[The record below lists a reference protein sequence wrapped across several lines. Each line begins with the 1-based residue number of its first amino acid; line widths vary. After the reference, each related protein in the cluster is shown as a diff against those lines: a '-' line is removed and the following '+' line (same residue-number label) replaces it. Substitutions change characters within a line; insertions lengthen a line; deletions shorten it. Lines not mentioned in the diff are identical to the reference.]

1 MGTLNVKNRR
11 RVTGFIMTNVCF
23 VMAYT
28 IYPRRGGLHEQVYLI
43 SRELRRRGYNV
54 YILYYRHG
62 LLSNRQLVRIPLYFS
77 GIHPNLYSSID
88 KCDYV
93 VMETA
98 WPWLAAVPIRLLGK
112 GFILHL
118 HAIES
123 LPDFGLPMHRRLM
136 MKLAEEVAGRLA
148 SRIITVSL
156 TEYSMLRAR
165 FGSKVT
171 YIPLAIDLE
180 ERERYMGMSKEDARR
195 VLNLPS
201 DKFIVTFIGGMGYG
215 ANREAARI
223 IATQIA
229 PKIHELSNGKALFLL
244 VGPDPPPESIGLSY
258 IRVTGYVKSIAPY
271 IVASDACIAPIY
283 HGGGVKMKTLD
294 CMSLRR
300 IVIATRKA
308 VEGTLLKPWVH
319 YIPAEKPMD
328 FTYRIIEL
336 LRIRNHD
343 QVIAKIA
350 DEGYNYVR
358 SNHSVNAV
366 VDMFLNTLRDIV

>member
-1 MGTLNVKNRR
+1 
-11 RVTGFIMTNVCF
+11 MTNVCF

-43 SRELRRRGYNV
+43 SRELMRRGYNV

-62 LLSNRQLVRIPLYFS
+62 LLNNKQLVRIPLYFS

-98 WPWLAAVPIRLLGK
+98 WPWLATIPIRLLGK

-118 HAIES
+118 HAVES
-123 LPDFGLPMHRRLM
+123 LPDFGLPMHKRLM
-136 MKLAEEVAGRLA
+136 IKFAEEVAGRLA

-156 TEYSMLRAR
+156 IEYSMLRAR
-165 FGSKVT
+165 FGGKVA

-180 ERERYMGMSKEDARR
+180 EREKYNMSKEDARR
-195 VLNLPS
+195 MLNLPG

-229 PKIHELSNGKALFLL
+229 PRVHGLSNGRVLFLL

-258 IRVTGYVKSIAPY
+258 VKVSGYVKSIAPY
-271 IVASDACIAPIY
+271 IAASDACIAPVY
-283 HGGGVKMKTLD
+283 HGGGVKMKVLD
-294 CMSLRR
+294 CMSLKKV
-300 IVIATRKA
+300 VIATRKA
-308 VEGTLLKPWVH
+308 VEGTLLKPWIH
-319 YIPAEKPMD
+319 YIPAEKLGD
-328 FTYRIIEL
+328 FINQILEIFNGKLNYEQIANNGLYYVKKYHSLSNVVNTF
-336 LRIRNHD
+336 LRVMTNEI
-343 QVIAKIA
+343 Q
-350 DEGYNYVR
+350 
-358 SNHSVNAV
+358 
-366 VDMFLNTLRDIV
+366 

>member
-1 MGTLNVKNRR
+1 V
-11 RVTGFIMTNVCF
+11 
-23 VMAYT
+23 
-28 IYPRRGGLHEQVYLI
+28 
-43 SRELRRRGYNV
+43 
-54 YILYYRHG
+54 
-62 LLSNRQLVRIPLYFS
+62 
-77 GIHPNLYSSID
+77 
-88 KCDYV
+88 
-93 VMETA
+93 
-98 WPWLAAVPIRLLGK
+98 
-112 GFILHL
+112 
-118 HAIES
+118 
-123 LPDFGLPMHRRLM
+123 
-136 MKLAEEVAGRLA
+136 
-148 SRIITVSL
+148 
-156 TEYSMLRAR
+156 
-165 FGSKVT
+165 
-171 YIPLAIDLE
+171 
-180 ERERYMGMSKEDARR
+180 
-195 VLNLPS
+195 
-201 DKFIVTFIGGMGYG
+201 
-215 ANREAARI
+215 
-223 IATQIA
+223 
-229 PKIHELSNGKALFLL
+229 LFLL

-258 IRVTGYVKSIAPY
+258 IRVTGYVESIAPY

-328 FTYRIIEL
+328 FTYRIVEL

>member
-1 MGTLNVKNRR
+1 
-11 RVTGFIMTNVCF
+11 
-23 VMAYT
+23 MAYT

-62 LLSNRQLVRIPLYFS
+62 LLSNKRLVRIPLYFS

-112 GFILHL
+112 NFILHL

-136 MKLAEEVAGRLA
+136 IKFAEEVAGRLA

-195 VLNLPS
+195 MLNLPS
-201 DKFIVTFIGGMGYG
+201 DKFIVTFIGGMSYG

-229 PKIHELSNGKALFLL
+229 PKVHELSNGKVLFLL

-258 IRVTGYVKSIAPY
+258 IRVTGYVESIAPY

-319 YIPAEKPMD
+319 YIPAEEPID
-328 FTYRIIEL
+328 FAYKIAEL
-336 LRIRNHD
+336 LKIGNNEYAITN
-343 QVIAKIA
+343 IANN
-350 DEGYNYVR
+350 GYNYVKA
-358 SNHSVNAV
+358 NHSTNIV
-366 VDMFLNTLRDIV
+366 VDRFIAIFKDIIKHQTLKE